1 MKKRI
6 VIALGGNALQ
16 TGSDLAPDSQIEA
29 LKVACEQI
37 VDIYESGYDIVLVH
51 GNGPQVGNIFNS
63 LGNMPFDVCGAMS
76 QGYIGYHIQQVLRTA
91 MNRRG
96 YDVPITTVLTEVAVN
111 QSDPAFQ
118 NPEKPIGGFYN
129 ADEAKKIAAETGCVM
144 KEDAGRGWRRVV
156 PSPVPEKIV
165 QIGAIKELS
174 KQGIVIACGGGGIPV
189 VEKESG
195 VCGVEAVIDKDFA
208 ACLLAQELHADI
220 LLILTAVENV
230 KINYGT
236 PGERSLSRIDPELA
250 MEYADSG
257 QFAAGSMLP
266 KILAAVR
273 FANNGG
279 TAIIAS
285 LENAADA
292 ALGES
297 GTIIRRT

>member
-16 TGSDLAPDSQIEA
+16 TSSYLAPDSQIEA

-96 YDVPITTVLTEVAVN
+96 YDVPIATVLTEVAVN

-129 ADEAKKIAAETGCVM
+129 PDEAKKNRCRNGLCYERGC
-144 KEDAGRGWRRVV
+144 R
-156 PSPVPEKIV
+156 
-165 QIGAIKELS
+165 
-174 KQGIVIACGGGGIPV
+174 
-189 VEKESG
+189 
-195 VCGVEAVIDKDFA
+195 
-208 ACLLAQELHADI
+208 
-220 LLILTAVENV
+220 
-230 KINYGT
+230 
-236 PGERSLSRIDPELA
+236 ER
-250 MEYADSG
+250 
-257 QFAAGSMLP
+257 
-266 KILAAVR
+266 LAARGSVPR
-273 FANNGG
+273 SRKNR
-279 TAIIAS
+279 
-285 LENAADA
+285 ADR
-292 ALGES
+292 GD
-297 GTIIRRT
+297 